1 MLRTRLNSS
10 LAAEVQDAN
19 VIHPRPGRPVPL
31 KGCAPRGLGTVL
43 AAVMAM
49 TPLLGTLHD
58 ASVRHVA
65 CPDDGE
71 LIDAPAQPAH
81 RHARTTAERAF
92 FPEAPLGPS
101 ALGTDHDHCVVAL
114 HLRGNLGVSPSQPA
128 AAVVSDG
135 GPPRVEWRGTAGAPG
150 LLLYR
155 LAPKASPPR
164 QYVA

>member
-1 MLRTRLNSS
+1 
-10 LAAEVQDAN
+10 
-19 VIHPRPGRPVPL
+19 VIHPHSGRPLWL
-31 KGCAPRGLGTVL
+31 KGCAPRRLGTVL
-43 AAVMAM
+43 AAVMAI

-81 RHARTTAERAF
+81 GHARTNAERAF
-92 FPEAPLGPS
+92 FPEAPVSAS
-101 ALGTDHDHCVVAL
+101 ALGTDHDHCVIAL
-114 HLRGNLGVSPSQPA
+114 HLRGNLGVSASQPA
-128 AAVVSDG
+128 AAVASDG
-135 GPPRVEWRGTAGAPG
+135 SPPRPELRWTASAPG